1 MTIINQSE
9 LSKLQ
14 YLDQALMW
22 SIMSINN
29 ANLDSR
35 NNYVSDNAA
44 VRAESK
50 DYITWS
56 VTQDDNGAGKFVF
69 SALLPIV
76 NPHPLEDKQSILERI
91 WSYSP
96 YDPSMKMDVGL
107 DGYGWQLPARPS
119 WCDTT
124 ERLLAY
130 LAVIASKLTKYRN
143 LTKFTAE
150 ELAMVHYQYWGECQ
164 YILSDTPYGGTM
176 TIAGYLTI
184 DWNSYLQGKS
194 LIKCL
199 NPYSAHASDINCN
212 FPDLVQL
219 WSVTSVD
226 LDLPAEEIA
235 DLIPSTGEYSVI
247 GGTETSSE
255 TTTADSLLNSYGQTI
270 YLAEYA
276 NNFFGLSLENYQAG
290 ADTVN
295 NTSAGLG
302 SSTPKLIESIS
313 TCKEQDPDLASYAT
327 NLADKVN
334 VK

>member
-9 LSKLQ
+9 LSKLR

-22 SIMSINN
+22 AIMSINN
-29 ANLDSR
+29 SNLDSR
-35 NNYVSDNAA
+35 NTYISDNAA

-56 VTQDDNGAGKFVF
+56 VTQDDNGAGMFVF
-69 SALLPIV
+69 TALLPIV
-76 NPHPLEDKQSILERI
+76 NPHPLEDKDSILERI
-91 WSYSP
+91 WSYVP
-96 YDPSMKMDVGL
+96 YDPSMLVDVGA
-107 DGYGWQLPARPS
+107 DGYGWPLTARPS
-119 WCDTT
+119 WCDST

-143 LTKFTAE
+143 LTKFTAS
-150 ELAMVHYQYWGECQ
+150 ELALVHYEYWGECQ
-164 YILSDTPYGGTM
+164 YKISDTPYGGTM
-176 TIAGYLTI
+176 TIAGYLKI
-184 DWNSYLQGKS
+184 DWNSYLKGKS
-194 LIKCL
+194 LINCL

-226 LDLPAEEIA
+226 LDLPAAEIT

-247 GGTETSSE
+247 AGTATSSE
-255 TTTADSLLNSYGQTI
+255 TTTADALIESYNQDT
-270 YLAEYA
+270 YLVEYA
-276 NNFFGLSLENYQAG
+276 YATWVDAISEYQAQSD
-290 ADTVN
+290 AVN

-302 SSTPKLIESIS
+302 SSTPKLIESVT

-327 NLADKVN
+327 TLADKVT